1 MPDGELEEIAFL
13 RMRPAAVGRAA
24 PWMDKGSEGPARE
37 VEVDMRDES
46 LWLGPAPSLNASIG
60 RIRCERILDEPFR
73 PPGLSVASR
82 IVASLSLSMR
92 PALRRA
98 LAASAREPGAGEG
111 LENIGVVDVNGA
123 RKDWTK
129 ERLDECRSC
138 CSWAIEWLWS
148 RCEIGRAHV

>member
-1 MPDGELEEIAFL
+1 MAT
-13 RMRPAAVGRAA
+13 
-24 PWMDKGSEGPARE
+24 GPSSVCEVPFPVQKVRE
-37 VEVDMRDES
+37 MSVIIT
-46 LWLGPAPSLNASIG
+46 LWLGPALSLNASIG

-98 LAASAREPGAGEG
+98 LAATAREPGAGVG
-111 LENIGVVDVNGA
+111 LENIGVVVVSGA

-129 ERLDECRSC
+129 GRLDECRSC
-138 CSWAIEWLWS
+138 
-148 RCEIGRAHV
+148 